1 MNIRLQAGLQYTDT
15 QSGHFK
21 SGMQLQYNFALVE
34 PCSANA
40 KSNYIILIV
49 CVCVCVYKT

>member
-49 CVCVCVYKT
+49 CVCL